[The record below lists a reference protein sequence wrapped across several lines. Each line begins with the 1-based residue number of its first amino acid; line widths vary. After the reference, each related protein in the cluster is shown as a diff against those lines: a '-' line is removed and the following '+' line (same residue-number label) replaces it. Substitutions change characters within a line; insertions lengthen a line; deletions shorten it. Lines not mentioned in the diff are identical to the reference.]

1 MCLGVNS
8 TKTAAQCCPLNPYKI
23 GVHIKRTQLTFV
35 WKICDFFEC
44 QYHGVHSYQESPE
57 P

>member
-8 TKTAAQCCPLNPYKI
+8 TNPDAQCCPLNLHKT
-23 GVHIKRTQLTFV
+23 GVYIKRTQLNFV
-35 WKICDFFEC
+35 WKICDFFEY
-44 QYHGVHSYQESPE
+44 QYHGVHFYQQSPE